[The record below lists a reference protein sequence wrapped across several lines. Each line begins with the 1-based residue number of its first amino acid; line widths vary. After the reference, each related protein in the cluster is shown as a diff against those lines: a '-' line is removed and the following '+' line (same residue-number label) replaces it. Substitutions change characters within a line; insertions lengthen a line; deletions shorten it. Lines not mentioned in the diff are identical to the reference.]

1 MLRHSHHASSN
12 SASSTGGYSKTLGE
26 NWPKVRDLEHEDTTT
41 VWRQLCHPRSPDSH
55 HIWRCHL
62 KTEALAVYGAR
73 IRRHNSNP
81 AELAPS
87 CYMSVFASRRCRAV
101 PPPFNRPVQSS
112 AYGRQLNIICEW
124 LAGVICRYPDA
135 YSDGHSCSTSI
146 DSRSKIY
153 IDRTP

>member
-55 HIWRCHL
+55 HIWPCHL

-101 PPPFNRPVQSS
+101 PPPPFNRPVQSS
-112 AYGRQLNIICEW
+112 AYGRQL
-124 LAGVICRYPDA
+124 AGKRWIRGAVCTLYPRHRC
-135 YSDGHSCSTSI
+135 YSYQPTSSTSSGI
-146 DSRSKIY
+146 PAPAD
-153 IDRTP
+153 PL